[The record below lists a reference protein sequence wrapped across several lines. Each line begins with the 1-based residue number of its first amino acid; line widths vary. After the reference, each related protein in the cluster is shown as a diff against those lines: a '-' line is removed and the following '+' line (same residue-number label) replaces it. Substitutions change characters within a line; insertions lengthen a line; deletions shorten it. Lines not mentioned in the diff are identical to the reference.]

1 MPYIDLFFNR
11 NSKTSKHW
19 GDLVPDCCATTL
31 TKYFMHDC
39 KYTGIATKFTDVDN
53 IRKMYKDCA
62 LCCFSRST
70 LPNTKFGI
78 LLLKIDRQ

>member
-19 GDLVPDCCATTL
+19 GDLVPDCCTTTV

-39 KYTGIATKFTDVDN
+39 KYTGVATKFTDVDD

-62 LCCFSRST
+62 LFEVDPSKYEVWY
-70 LPNTKFGI
+70 PVPE
-78 LLLKIDRQ
+78 D